1 MERDGKRGKET
12 KPNVLSDKSKLSSL
26 VDNLTEEVNEVK
38 YKYGHENEKRETCE
52 IKYIDL

>member
-12 KPNVLSDKSKLSSL
+12 KPNVLSYKSKLSSL
-26 VDNLTEEVNEVK
+26 VDNLTEEVNELK
-38 YKYGHENEKRETCE
+38 YKYGHENEKCE

>member
-12 KPNVLSDKSKLSSL
+12 KPNVLSDKSKWSSL
-26 VDNLTEEVNEVK
+26 ADNLTEEVNEVK

>member
-12 KPNVLSDKSKLSSL
+12 KPNVLSYKSKVSSL
-26 VDNLTEEVNEVK
+26 VDNLTEEVNELK
-38 YKYGHENEKRETCE
+38 YKYGHENEKCETCE